1 MIRIDIRHVVSSH
14 FDILCFSASSSFA
27 RQFRIRAVNGL
38 DELLHAARFAQAVLV
53 CTTLSPTGIRP
64 HIRDGILEIVRRRQ
78 EFEGPRCDIGN
89 LAVNT
94 VQSVHFVFLFGWV
107 SKDNYG
113 RETSS
118 VTMTSPGGLSLGDSI
133 ISNEDCSLGHL

>member
-1 MIRIDIRHVVSSH
+1 V
-14 FDILCFSASSSFA
+14 
-27 RQFRIRAVNGL
+27 
-38 DELLHAARFAQAVLV
+38 RFAQAVLV

-78 EFEGPRCDIGN
+78 ELEGPWCNIGS

-94 VQSVHFVFLFGWV
+94 VQYVHVDVFLFGWV
-107 SKDNYG
+107 SKDNYS